1 LEIFARAEAEDLAT
15 SAAADRI
22 AEERFKRPAAP
33 ARAAASP
40 APLPAWLS

>member
-1 LEIFARAEAEDLAT
+1 LEIFARAEAEGLAT

-33 ARAAASP
+33 ANKESAPASHP
-40 APLPAWLS
+40 TWVS